1 MTRLVLKLLLQ
12 ETAYEKLTGVLA
24 FAPERGATASKK
36 SKPKC
41 QIKEPIWRRVF

>member
-12 ETAYEKLTGVLA
+12 ETACEKLTGVLA

-36 SKPKC
+36 SKPVRQKND
-41 QIKEPIWRRVF
+41 RA